1 MKKKTLVIM
10 AGGIGSRYGGNK
22 QLEVVGP
29 NDETIIDYSIFDA
42 IKNGFNE
49 IVFIIRKEHYD
60 LVKDSIVRRIK
71 DKVKIKFAFQNND
84 NVPDYIK
91 IPDNRTKPLGTAHAI
106 LCAKDVIDSDF
117 AILNA
122 DDFYGEDAF
131 KVISKFMDSM
141 NDEIG
146 IVGYSVLNTLSENGS
161 VKRGILKED
170 NNGNL
175 LEIRESSIRN
185 ENNELI
191 AIDLVTNEE
200 LKVNNNDKVSMN
212 MIAFPKHFLNYI
224 EDNFISFLEN
234 SNLEKDEYLIPVLID
249 KVIKENKMNV
259 KVIDTSAKWVGITY
273 KEDKMSVVNY
283 INSLIEDGKYNK
295 DLWN

>member
-60 LVKDSIVRRIK
+60 LVKDSIVKRIK
-71 DKVKIKFAFQNND
+71 DKLKIKFAFQNND

-161 VKRGILKED
+161 VKRGILKVD
-170 NNGNL
+170 NNDNL
-175 LEIRESSIRN
+175 LEIRESSIKN

-191 AIDLVTNEE
+191 ATDLVTNEE
-200 LKVNNNDKVSMN
+200 FKVNNNDKVSMN

-224 EDNFISFLEN
+224 EDNFISFLEH

-295 DLWN
+295 NLWN

>member
-200 LKVNNNDKVSMN
+200 FKVNNNDKVSMN

>member
-161 VKRGILKED
+161 VKRGILKVD
-170 NNGNL
+170 NNDNL

-191 AIDLVTNEE
+191 ATDLVTNEE
-200 LKVNNNDKVSMN
+200 FKVNNNDKVSMN

>member
-200 LKVNNNDKVSMN
+200 FKVNNNDKVSMN

-234 SNLEKDEYLIPVLID
+234 SNCAPRQGLII
-249 KVIKENKMNV
+249 
-259 KVIDTSAKWVGITY
+259 
-273 KEDKMSVVNY
+273 
-283 INSLIEDGKYNK
+283 
-295 DLWN
+295 

>member
-106 LCAKDVIDSDF
+106 LCAKDIIDSDF

-146 IVGYSVLNTLSENGS
+146 IVGYSILNTLSENGS
-161 VKRGILKED
+161 VKRGILKVD

-185 ENNELI
+185 ENSNLI
-191 AIDLVTNEE
+191 ATDLVTNEKF
-200 LKVNNNDKVSMN
+200 KVNNNDKVSMN